1 MLKKIYIKNGIIM
14 ISNINNMEINYNII
28 NSNNDTNSNTNN
40 NTNKSI
46 KKYYEKYGCIFDK
59 K

>member
-28 NSNNDTNSNTNN
+28 NDKNYDK
-40 NTNKSI
+40 NKSI
-46 KKYYEKYGCIFDK
+46 KKYYEKYGCIYDK

>member
-28 NSNNDTNSNTNN
+28 NDKNYDKNE
-40 NTNKSI
+40 SI
-46 KKYYEKYGCIFDK
+46 KKYYK